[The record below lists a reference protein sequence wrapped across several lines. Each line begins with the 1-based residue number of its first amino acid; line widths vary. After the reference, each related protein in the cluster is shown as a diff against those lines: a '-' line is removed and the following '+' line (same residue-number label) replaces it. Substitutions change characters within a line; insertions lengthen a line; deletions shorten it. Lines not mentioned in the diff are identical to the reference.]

1 MKEQRPQQTTAE
13 LQADVASARQDLAI
27 ALEELAYQ
35 MQPAVQAQELVD
47 ASAAKVEDVKEK
59 LKKLWEGL
67 RKGEKEAWID
77 LAELVGASTAIVL
90 VSVLAF
96 KHHLRVKDQRRQQ
109 RRWKKALRQLAK
121 QEVPAGVEISVF

>member
-90 VSVLAF
+90 VSVWAF